1 MDLFLTIISAV
12 AMIFGFF
19 VFFAG
24 GIGNVL
30 AGSVAL
36 FSGMYAYDTKTFMPL
51 IVGYGA
57 LWLLRLLGFEKR

>member
-1 MDLFLTIISAV
+1 MDLFLTLISAA

-19 VFFAG
+19 LFVAG
-24 GIGNVL
+24 GIGNTL
-30 AGSVAL
+30 AGIVAL